1 MLAIFKRDLR
11 SYFTSPIGYVFIA
24 VFLVVSNLFFYLI
37 NILNMYSDLSNVF
50 SNLLFILMFIIPL
63 LTMRLMS
70 EEMKQKTDQMLL
82 TAPVK
87 IIDIVVGKFLA
98 AMAVFLIALACT
110 LTWPLIVTMFG
121 TPAVYTIIGNYVAL
135 IFAISTF
142 IAMGLFISA
151 LTESQIISAIV
162 SFCVFLG
169 IYFMSSLGSDLDSP
183 VISSVLN
190 WFSIFSRYSN
200 FTLGIFSLAD
210 IVYYISVTVVFLFLT
225 TRVIEKKRWA

>member
-87 IIDIVVGKFLA
+87 IIDIVVGKLLA

>member
-1 MLAIFKRDLR
+1 MLAIFKRDFR

-24 VFLVVSNLFFYLI
+24 VFLLVSNLFFYMI
-37 NILNMYSDLSNVF
+37 NVLNMYSDLSALF
-50 SNLLFILMFIIPL
+50 SNLLFVLMFIIPL
-63 LTMRLMS
+63 LTMRLLS
-70 EEMKQKTDQMLL
+70 EEMKQRTDQMLL

-87 IIDIVVGKFLA
+87 IVDIVVGKFLA
-98 AMAVFLIALACT
+98 AFSVFLIGIALT
-110 LTWPLIVTMFG
+110 FTWPLIVTMFG

-135 IFAISTF
+135 IFAIATF
-142 IAMGLFISA
+142 ISIGLFISS
-151 LTESQIISAIV
+151 LTESQIIAAIV

-169 IYFMSSLGSDLDSP
+169 IYFMSALGSALDSP
-183 VISSVLN
+183 IISKVLN

>member
-24 VFLVVSNLFFYLI
+24 VFLVVSNLFFYLL
-37 NILNMYSDLSNVF
+37 NVLNMYSDLSTLF

-70 EEMKQKTDQMLL
+70 EEKKQKTDQMLL

-87 IIDIVVGKFLA
+87 IADIVVGKFLA
-98 AMAVFLIALACT
+98 ALTVFLIALVCT
-110 LTWPLIVTMFG
+110 LTWPLIVTMYG
-121 TPAVYTIIGNYVAL
+121 TPAVYTIIGNYVAI

-142 IAMGLFISA
+142 IAIGLFISS

-162 SFCVFLG
+162 SFCVFLA
-169 IYFMSSLGSDLDSP
+169 IYFMSSLGSALDSP

>member
-87 IIDIVVGKFLA
+87 IIDIVVGKLLA

-169 IYFMSSLGSDLDSP
+169 IYFMSSLGSALDSP

>member
-169 IYFMSSLGSDLDSP
+169 IYFMSSLGSALDSP